1 MSMEG
6 GRRTALTPQLFEP
19 ADVGVEEGERIAG
32 PPTGFWK
39 DAWIRLRRNYVALA
53 ALAAIVL
60 IIVLAYLGPLIS
72 GYGPYQQNMDVR
84 LQQTSAQHWF
94 GTDDFGRD
102 MFTRVWKG
110 TQISLYIAFLAAFI
124 DIGIGITYGA
134 ISAYYG
140 GWVDSA
146 MQRIVEILV
155 GIPNLIVV
163 ILAMVVLQPGIVT
176 ITFALVITGW
186 VSMARLVR
194 GQVMQLKEQ
203 EFFLASRSLGAS
215 TPHLIWKHLI
225 PNVVAIAII
234 NLMFT
239 IPNAIF
245 FEAFLSFIGLGIRV
259 PEASLGSLIEGGY
272 KQLQYNP
279 YLLWYPAAVLSLLMI
294 SFNLLAD
301 GLRDAFDP
309 RMKR

>member
-1 MSMEG
+1 MEG

-124 DIGIGITYGA
+124 DIGIGIAYGA

-259 PEASLGSLIEGGY
+259 PEASLGSLIEDGY

>member
-1 MSMEG
+1 MEG

-32 PPTGFWK
+32 PLTGFWK

-60 IIVLAYLGPLIS
+60 IIVLAYLGPLVS

-124 DIGIGITYGA
+124 DIGIGIAYGA

-259 PEASLGSLIEGGY
+259 PEASLGSLIEDGY

>member
-1 MSMEG
+1 MDMEG
-6 GRRTALTPQLFEP
+6 GRRTALTPQLFES

-60 IIVLAYLGPLIS
+60 IIVLAYLGPLVS

-124 DIGIGITYGA
+124 DIGIGIAYGA

-259 PEASLGSLIEGGY
+259 PEASLGSLIEDGY

>member
-1 MSMEG
+1 MEG

-259 PEASLGSLIEGGY
+259 PEASLGSLIEDGY

>member
-124 DIGIGITYGA
+124 DIGIGIAYGA

-259 PEASLGSLIEGGY
+259 PEASLGSLIEDGY

>member
-1 MSMEG
+1 MEG

>member
-1 MSMEG
+1 MEG

-60 IIVLAYLGPLIS
+60 IIVLAYLGPLVS

-124 DIGIGITYGA
+124 DIGIGIAYGA

-259 PEASLGSLIEGGY
+259 PEASLGSLIEDGY